1 MEPSDV
7 ENLASNQR
15 SKENKQWDTKSFSH
29 LFSDTNKRNLGP
41 CHWPP
46 SCICYHSPRGIGQ
59 YRTLHPYPPPPPP
72 AARDSSQF
80 IKYLL
85 M

>member
-15 SKENKQWDTKSFSH
+15 SKQNKQWDTKSFIQTNAISAPAIGRH
-29 LFSDTNKRNLGP
+29 LVFAIIHHAALVS
-41 CHWPP
+41 
-46 SCICYHSPRGIGQ
+46 IGL
-59 YRTLHPYPPPPPP
+59 YTPTPPPPPP